1 LQAVET
7 LMAQPQTRRLP
18 RLAPLA
24 WPRLDPLDLWR
35 RHRGPLRS
43 RLGPAC
49 GMLLLLCAL
58 LWGIG
63 EYASYKAALRQA
75 ETNRYLA
82 EFRAPAIADAWQ
94 HLSAAWQ
101 AGEDRQSAL
110 LGRLAERSGSD
121 LDAALRNYQQFVLE
135 TVEEHG
141 LAPQV
146 VTVWLFFERLAVCI
160 RVGNCD
166 REVAAAHL
174 RAPLRQFRNQH
185 YYYLE
190 SEGLADEFDRVVAQ
204 ITPDEPWLGARP
216 TAP

>member
-1 LQAVET
+1 
-7 LMAQPQTRRLP
+7 MAQPQTRRLP

-24 WPRLDPLDLWR
+24 WPRLDLMDLWR
-35 RHRGPLRS
+35 RHRGSLRG

-49 GMLLLLCAL
+49 GILLLLCAVF
-58 LWGIG
+58 WGVG

-82 EFRAPAIADAWQ
+82 EFRAPAVADAWQ

-101 AGEDRQSAL
+101 AGQDRQSAL
-110 LGRLAERSGSD
+110 LGRLAERSGSGF
-121 LDAALRNYQQFVLE
+121 DAALRNYQQFVLE
-135 TVEEHG
+135 TVEEHR
-141 LAPQV
+141 LPPHL

-174 RAPLRQFRNQH
+174 RPALRQFRNQH

-190 SEGLADEFDRVVAQ
+190 AEGLADEFDRVVAQ
-204 ITPDEPWLGARP
+204 IVPDEPWLGAPP

>member
-1 LQAVET
+1 
-7 LMAQPQTRRLP
+7 MAQPQTRRLP

-24 WPRLDPLDLWR
+24 WPRLDPLDVWR
-35 RHRGPLRS
+35 RRRGPLRN

-49 GMLLLLCAL
+49 GMLLLLGAL
-58 LWGIG
+58 LWGVG

-82 EFRAPAIADAWQ
+82 EFRAPAVADAWQ
-94 HLSAAWQ
+94 HLSAAWR
-101 AGEDRQSAL
+101 AGEHRQSAL
-110 LGRLAERSGSD
+110 LGRLAERSGSGF
-121 LDAALRNYQQFVLE
+121 DAALRHYQQFVLE
-135 TVEEHG
+135 TVEEHR

-166 REVAAAHL
+166 REVAGAHL

-216 TAP
+216 AAP